1 MLGILWKDLK
11 VMRMQTAILTSIFLM
26 MMVASVWNTGRQDD
40 ISFFLNF
47 STLMP
52 IFFTLLPCSA
62 LALEQQ
68 EQTNAWLMT
77 LPCSR
82 KQMVLEKYVLLLV
95 FGFGSAAVLG
105 IITAILTGSAL
116 SFALA
121 MRSGILGMCF
131 QCVLL
136 PLYYKLGFQRAKFVY
151 MLLCALIGGVTGFLS
166 GSDYYMVDIPAS
178 FCNTVDLQYCLSGV
192 AADFYAV
199 FCAVDGREGGI

>member
-26 MMVASVWNTGRQDD
+26 MTVASVWNTGRQDD

-82 KQMVLEKYVLLLV
+82 KQRWISTLW
-95 FGFGSAAVLG
+95 
-105 IITAILTGSAL
+105 
-116 SFALA
+116 
-121 MRSGILGMCF
+121 MRR
-131 QCVLL
+131 QHNE
-136 PLYYKLGFQRAKFVY
+136 
-151 MLLCALIGGVTGFLS
+151 
-166 GSDYYMVDIPAS
+166 
-178 FCNTVDLQYCLSGV
+178 NTPSV
-192 AADFYAV
+192 
-199 FCAVDGREGGI
+199 